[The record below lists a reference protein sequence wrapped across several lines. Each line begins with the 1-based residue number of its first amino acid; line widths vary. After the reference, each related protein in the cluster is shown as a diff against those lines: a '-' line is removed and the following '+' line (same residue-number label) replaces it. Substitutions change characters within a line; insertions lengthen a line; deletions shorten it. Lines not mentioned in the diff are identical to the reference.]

1 MNGVIVNVITVIV
14 GTAIGLLFGKASRSG
29 SGPSRSLN
37 RTGNVDHRRVHEHRR
52 AQGDGQTEMG
62 GYAFLVFVGALL
74 VGSLTGEALRIE
86 YWLERFGLVLQDLS
100 YRLPWLA
107 PVPKDAK
114 DEPGEKGHTLVEG
127 FVTASLLFCVG
138 AMTVLGSIQ
147 SGLGDPS
154 ILYLKAM
161 LDGFAALFLAA
172 TLGVGVGF
180 SVIPVLVIQGSIA
193 LGAQALEAV
202 LTPAVISSISA
213 VGGALILS
221 IGMDLLGIKRLPV
234 GNMLPAV
241 IIAAVVGGI
250 LG

>member
-1 MNGVIVNVITVIV
+1 V
-14 GTAIGLLFGKASRSG
+14 GLLFGKAISERFKSIAFVAIGLATSLIGASMSISG
-29 SGPSRSLN
+29 LKQMGESK
-37 RTGNVDHRRVHEHRR
+37 
-52 AQGDGQTEMG
+52 MG
-62 GYAFLVFVGALL
+62 GYAMLVFVGALL
-74 VGSLTGEALRIE
+74 IGSLTGEALRIE
-86 YWLERFGLVLQDLS
+86 YWLERFGEVLQDVS

-107 PVPKDAK
+107 PVPKSAK

-147 SGLGDPS
+147 DGLGDPS
-154 ILYLKAM
+154 ILYLKAT
-161 LDGFAALFLAA
+161 LDGFAAVFLAA

-180 SVIPVLVIQGSIA
+180 SAIPVLVIQGGIA
-193 LGAQALEAV
+193 LGAQALEPL
-202 LTPAVISSISA
+202 LTTAVIASISA
-213 VGGALILS
+213 VGGALILA

-241 IIAAVVGGI
+241 IIAAVVGGL